1 MLLTLIFIIV
11 IWMLLVFEVSR
22 VIHTLV
28 AAVFLLVA
36 SWLWSGVGVFILWGL
51 FIAIALL
58 LNLTELRKMAL
69 TKPILAIFRKVKP
82 KLSATEQAALD
93 AGDVWW
99 DGELFSGRPNWSKLL
114 ALPPAS
120 LSSEEQEF
128 MDGPLNDLCAL
139 LDNWKISNDIR
150 DLPPEAWD
158 LIKSKGFF
166 SLIIPKEYGGLE
178 FSATANSHLISK
190 LAARNLAAAVTVMV
204 PNSLGPAEL
213 LMHYGTEDQ
222 RNYYLP
228 RLASGEE
235 IPCFALTGPNAGS
248 DAASIP
254 DRGVICHGQWNGEE
268 VLGIRLN
275 WEKRY
280 ITLGPIAT
288 LLGLAFQLS
297 DPDGLLGDQQ
307 ELGITC
313 ALIPVKTPGI
323 DIGRRHN
330 PLNVAFMVGPNFGRN
345 VFIPLDQVI
354 GGADGV
360 GQGWQMLMDCLSAG
374 RAISLPALSLG
385 AAKLVARNTGA
396 YARVR
401 RQFNLPIGRFEGI
414 EEVLS
419 RIAGETW
426 VMNAARDLTCAAL
439 DQGSRPSVISAIVKQ
454 NLTERMRTVVN
465 DGMDIEGGKGICV
478 GPNNHLAGAYQAIPI
493 GITVEGA
500 NILTRSMII
509 FGQGAI
515 RCHPWVLREF
525 QAVENKDSAEGL
537 EQFDH
542 SFWGH
547 VGFTL
552 RNTASALFYGL
563 TAGYFI
569 AVTTS
574 HNKRFYQQATR
585 FSTAFAL
592 TSDLLMATLGGGLK
606 LKEKLT
612 GRMADVLSELYMISA
627 VLKHAED
634 HNHSADHSALL
645 EWNCQRSLYRIQNSL
660 LDIQR
665 NLAWPLRWLLH
676 LLIFPLGARFQPP
689 NDKLGRE
696 IAATLLAP
704 GELRDFLT
712 AGLYLS
718 DDDEDPETQ
727 LEAALHLAVATDPL
741 EKKLRQ
747 EMKAGKLAGDQS
759 DSLTQAVTLGIINEA
774 ERELVLQAR
783 ELRQRVIAVDDFIF

>member
-1 MLLTLIFIIV
+1 MLLTLVFIVV
-11 IWMLLVFEVSR
+11 IWMLMVFEASR

-28 AAVFLLVA
+28 AGAFLLVA
-36 SWLWSGVGVFILWGL
+36 SWLWSGVGLFLLWGV

-58 LNLTELRKMAL
+58 LNLAELRKIAL
-69 TKPILAIFRKVKP
+69 TRPIMAIFRKVKP

-99 DGELFSGRPNWSKLL
+99 DGELFSGRPNWSKLM

-120 LSSEEQEF
+120 LSAEEQAF
-128 MDGPLNDLCAL
+128 MDGPVNDLCAL
-139 LDNWKISNDIR
+139 LDDWKITNELQ
-150 DLPPEAWD
+150 DLPPEAWE

-166 SLIIPKEYGGLE
+166 SMIIPKEYGGLE
-178 FSATANSHLISK
+178 FSATANSYLITK
-190 LAARNLAAAVTVMV
+190 LAARSLAAAVTVMV

-213 LMHYGTEDQ
+213 LMHYGTEEQ

-228 RLASGEE
+228 RLARGEE

-254 DRGVICHGQWNGEE
+254 DRGVICHGQWDGEE

-280 ITLGPIAT
+280 ITLGPVAT

-297 DPDGLLGDQQ
+297 DPDGLLGDKK

-313 ALIPVKTPGI
+313 ALVPVDTPGV

-330 PLNVAFMVGPNFGRN
+330 PLNVAFMVGPNFGQN

-354 GGADGV
+354 GGAAGV

-414 EEVLS
+414 EEVLG

-439 DQGSRPSVISAIVKQ
+439 AQGSRPSVISAIVKQ

-465 DGMDIEGGKGICV
+465 DGMDIEGGKAICV

-525 QAVENKDSAEGL
+525 QAVDNDNADEGL
-537 EQFDH
+537 EQFDQ

-547 VGFTL
+547 VAFTL

-569 AVTTS
+569 VVTTAG
-574 HNKRFYQQATR
+574 NKRFYQQATR

-592 TSDLLMATLGGGLK
+592 TSDILMASLGGGLK
-606 LKEKLT
+606 LKEKIT
-612 GRMADVLSELYMISA
+612 GRMADVLSELYMVSA
-627 VLKHAED
+627 VLKYAEN
-634 HNHSADHSALL
+634 HNHAADHSAMI
-645 EWNCQRSLYRIQNSL
+645 EWNCQRSFYRIQNSL

-665 NLAWPLRWLLH
+665 NLSWPLRWLLH

-712 AGLYLS
+712 AGLYQPE
-718 DDDEDPETQ
+718 DDDSPESK

-747 EMKAGKLAGDQS
+747 EMKAGKLSGTQTDDLA
-759 DSLTQAVTLGIINEA
+759 QAVALGIINEA
-774 ERELVLQAR
+774 ERDLLLQAR
-783 ELRQRVIAVDDFIF
+783 ELRQQVIAVDHF

>member
-1 MLLTLIFIIV
+1 MLLTLLFIIV
-11 IWMLLVFEVSR
+11 IWLLLVFDVSR

-28 AAVFLLVA
+28 AGAFLLVA
-36 SWLWSGVGVFILWGL
+36 SWIWSGVGVFVLWGL

-58 LNLTELRKMAL
+58 LNLAELRKMAL

-120 LSSEEQEF
+120 LSSEEQKF
-128 MDGPLNDLCAL
+128 MEGPVNDLCAL
-139 LDNWKISNDIR
+139 LDNWKISDEMQ
-150 DLPPEAWD
+150 DLPPEAWE

-190 LAARNLAAAVTVMV
+190 LAARSLAAAVTVMV

-213 LMHYGTEDQ
+213 LLHYGTEEQ

-228 RLASGEE
+228 RLARGEE

-280 ITLGPIAT
+280 ITLGPVAT

-330 PLNVAFMVGPNFGRN
+330 PLNVAFMVGPNFGRD
-345 VFIPLDQVI
+345 VFIPLDKVI

-465 DGMDIEGGKGICV
+465 DGMDIEGGKAICI
-478 GPNNHLAGAYQAIPI
+478 GPNNHLADAYQAIPI

-509 FGQGAI
+509 FGQGAV

-525 QAVENKDSAEGL
+525 QAVDNKDIAEGL
-537 EQFDH
+537 EQFDQ

-660 LDIQR
+660 LAIQR
-665 NLAWPLRWLLH
+665 NLSWPLRRLLQ

-689 NDKLGRE
+689 SDKLGRE

-704 GELRDFLT
+704 GELRDFMT

-718 DDDEDPETQ
+718 DNDEEPETQ

-747 EMKAGKLAGDQS
+747 EMKAGKLTGDQA
-759 DSLTQAVTLGIINEA
+759 DTLAQAVTLGIINET
-774 ERELVLQAR
+774 ERELLQQAR
-783 ELRQRVIAVDDFIF
+783 ELRQQVIAVDDFIF

>member
-537 EQFDH
+537 VQFDH
-542 SFWGH
+542 AFWGH

-747 EMKAGKLAGDQS
+747 EMKAGKLTGDQS

>member
-28 AAVFLLVA
+28 AAGFLLVA

-747 EMKAGKLAGDQS
+747 EMKAGKLTGDQS

>member
-1 MLLTLIFIIV
+1 
-11 IWMLLVFEVSR
+11 
-22 VIHTLV
+22 
-28 AAVFLLVA
+28 
-36 SWLWSGVGVFILWGL
+36 
-51 FIAIALL
+51 
-58 LNLTELRKMAL
+58 
-69 TKPILAIFRKVKP
+69 
-82 KLSATEQAALD
+82 
-93 AGDVWW
+93 
-99 DGELFSGRPNWSKLL
+99 
-114 ALPPAS
+114 
-120 LSSEEQEF
+120 
-128 MDGPLNDLCAL
+128 
-139 LDNWKISNDIR
+139 
-150 DLPPEAWD
+150 
-158 LIKSKGFF
+158 
-166 SLIIPKEYGGLE
+166 
-178 FSATANSHLISK
+178 
-190 LAARNLAAAVTVMV
+190 
-204 PNSLGPAEL
+204 
-213 LMHYGTEDQ
+213 
-222 RNYYLP
+222 
-228 RLASGEE
+228 
-235 IPCFALTGPNAGS
+235 
-248 DAASIP
+248 
-254 DRGVICHGQWNGEE
+254 
-268 VLGIRLN
+268 
-275 WEKRY
+275 
-280 ITLGPIAT
+280 
-288 LLGLAFQLS
+288 
-297 DPDGLLGDQQ
+297 
-307 ELGITC
+307 
-313 ALIPVKTPGI
+313 
-323 DIGRRHN
+323 
-330 PLNVAFMVGPNFGRN
+330 MVGPNFGRN

-574 HNKRFYQQATR
+574 HHKRFYQQATR

-747 EMKAGKLAGDQS
+747 EMKAGKLTGDQS

>member
-1 MLLTLIFIIV
+1 MLLTLLLIV
-11 IWMLLVFEVSR
+11 MIWMLLVYEASR

-28 AAVFLLVA
+28 IGAFLLVA
-36 SWLWSGVGVFILWGL
+36 SWLWSGVGVFILWIL
-51 FIAIALL
+51 FLPIALF

-114 ALPPAS
+114 ALPPSS
-120 LSSEEQEF
+120 LSAEEQAF
-128 MDGPLNDLCAL
+128 MDGPVNELCSL
-139 LDNWKISNDIR
+139 LDSWKISDELR

-228 RLASGEE
+228 RLARGEE

-254 DRGVICHGQWNGEE
+254 DRGVICRGQWNGED
-268 VLGIRLN
+268 VVGIRLN

-280 ITLGPIAT
+280 ITLGPVAT

-313 ALIPVKTPGI
+313 ALIPVTTPGI

-330 PLNVAFMVGPNFGRN
+330 PLDVAFMVGPNFGRN

-465 DGMDIEGGKGICV
+465 DGMDIEGGKGICL

-525 QAVENKDSAEGL
+525 QAVDNKDMSEGL
-537 EQFDH
+537 EQFDK

-552 RNTASALFYGL
+552 RNSASALFYGL

-569 AVTTS
+569 VVTTS

-612 GRMADVLSELYMISA
+612 GRMADVLSELYMVSA

-634 HNHSADHSALL
+634 HNHSADHSALI
-645 EWNCQRSLYRIQNSL
+645 EWNCQRSFYRIQNSL
-660 LDIQR
+660 LAIQR
-665 NLAWPLRWLLH
+665 NLSWPLRWLLK
-676 LLIFPLGARFQPP
+676 LLIFPLGARFNPP
-689 NDKLGRE
+689 SDNLGRE

-718 DDDEDPETQ
+718 DDEECPETQ

-747 EMKAGKLAGDQS
+747 EMKSGKLTGDQS
-759 DSLTQAVTLGIINEA
+759 DSLTQAVTLGIINDT
-774 ERELVLQAR
+774 ERELIQQAR
-783 ELRQRVIAVDDFIF
+783 ELRQRVIAVDDFIY

>member
-747 EMKAGKLAGDQS
+747 EMKAGKLTGDQS